1 MTDLPPEI
9 HTLIDVVET
18 MMLVVVELALQTDD
32 DGNSLVSNRL
42 YLELVDARTTLE
54 RLRQQ

>member
-1 MTDLPPEI
+1 MNSDIPPEI

-18 MMLVVVELALQTDD
+18 MMKIVVWLASSVE
-32 DGNSLVSNRL
+32 GNQCIPNGL
-42 YLELVDARTTLE
+42 YIELLDARTALE